1 MYYVPMTFDVLSSI
15 FSSHPLFN
23 LFRKQNPALALSF
36 LYETFK
42 KRGVLT
48 VRQDELLID
57 LDYYLGEY
65 DNHPED
71 SLPSRDRAHA
81 LIVEWCSEKLKLM
94 RRYRNDKGFWMLEL
108 TPVAEK
114 GIQWLEELAE
124 TAPVATES
132 RFTDILERLEHLVS
146 GSQKD
151 PELRIRELKEKRS
164 EINKEIREIEAT
176 GEVGNFLDDRQVN
189 ERIREIIRS
198 SRSLIADFST
208 VEEDYRNLLTDIY
221 REEAEQDITRGQIVG
236 TALNT
241 SERLDATPQGQSF
254 RAFWQYLISD
264 YGGNR
269 IGDLVERLDSTLE
282 TGVDGRDAGYLRE
295 FKGRLFESGRKI
307 VETNRRLGERLHRI
321 LESHE
326 ILRSRRL
333 LQEIHELRNLA
344 ANLQGNLPKKNFF
357 ISGVS
362 PSINL
367 PLERPLSLPS
377 KKRQAISTLEI
388 GETEIT
394 DWFQLFGTDGIDL
407 TILEKRIDEVI
418 SKQES
423 GSATL
428 EEVLRLF
435 PPEKGLA
442 EIMGYLRLAVS
453 RSSSRID
460 SSRKWKLVL
469 PSENETDD
477 TERLITIPEVIYG

>member
-1 MYYVPMTFDVLSSI
+1 MTFDILTGI
-15 FSSHPLFN
+15 FSRHPLFH

-65 DNHPED
+65 DEHLED
-71 SLPSRDRAHA
+71 SMPSRDRAYS

-94 RRYRNDKGFWMLEL
+94 RRYRNDEGFWILEL

-124 TAPVATES
+124 SAPVAAES
-132 RFTDILERLEHLVS
+132 RFTDILERLENLVA
-146 GSQKD
+146 GSLKD
-151 PELRIRELKEKRS
+151 PELRIRELKDKRS
-164 EINKEIREIEAT
+164 DIDKEIREIEAT
-176 GEVGNFLDDRQVN
+176 GEVSGFLDDRQVN
-189 ERIREIIRS
+189 ERLWEIVRS

-208 VEEDYRNLLTDIY
+208 VEEDYRGLLTEIY
-221 REEAEQDITRGQIVG
+221 REEAEQDTTRGHIVG
-236 TALNT
+236 TALST
-241 SERLDATPQGQSF
+241 TEKLDATPQGQSF

-269 IGDLVERLDSTLE
+269 ISELVGRLDSILE
-282 TGVDGRDAGYLRE
+282 TGVDGREAGYLRD

-333 LQEIHELRNLA
+333 LQDIRELRTLA
-344 ANLQGNLPKKNFF
+344 AGLKENFPKRDFF
-357 ISGVS
+357 MSGTS

-367 PLERPLSLPS
+367 PLERPLSFPSEKRMILPV
-377 KKRQAISTLEI
+377 LEI
-388 GETEIT
+388 GETQME
-394 DWFQLFGTDGIDL
+394 DWFLLFGMDGIDL
-407 TILEKRIDEVI
+407 AVLEKHIDELVARL
-418 SKQES
+418 
-423 GSATL
+423 GSASL
-428 EEVLRLF
+428 EEVLRNH
-435 PPEKGLA
+435 PPENGLA
-442 EIMGYLRLAVS
+442 EIMGYFRLAVT

-460 SSRKWKLVL
+460 SSRKWKIVI
-469 PSENETDD
+469 PSEDDCED
-477 TERLITIPEVIYG
+477 TERHFTIPEVIYG

>member
-1 MYYVPMTFDVLSSI
+1 MYHVGMTFDILSGI
-15 FSSHPLFN
+15 FSRHPLFS

-48 VRQDELLID
+48 VRQDELLIN

-65 DNHPED
+65 DEHPDD
-71 SLPSRDRAHA
+71 SLPSRDRANA
-81 LIVEWCSEKLKLM
+81 LVVEWCSEKLKLM
-94 RRYRNDKGFWMLEL
+94 RRYRNNEGFWILEL

-114 GIQWLEELAE
+114 GIQWLEELTE
-124 TAPVATES
+124 SAPVATES
-132 RFTDILERLEHLVS
+132 RFTDILERLENLVS
-146 GSQKD
+146 GSLKD
-151 PELRIRELKEKRS
+151 PELRIRELKDKKN
-164 EINKEIREIEAT
+164 EIEKEIREIKAT
-176 GEVGNFLDDRQVN
+176 GEVSSFLDDRQVN
-189 ERIREIIRS
+189 ERLWEIVRS

-221 REEAEQDITRGQIVG
+221 KEEAEQDITRGHIVG
-236 TALNT
+236 TALST

-269 IGDLVERLDSTLE
+269 IGDLVERLDSTLDS
-282 TGVDGRDAGYLRE
+282 GVDGKEAGYLRD

-333 LQEIHELRNLA
+333 LQDIHELRNLA
-344 ANLQGNLPKKNFF
+344 AELKGNFPKKIFF
-357 ISGVS
+357 ISGIS

-367 PLERPLSLPS
+367 PLARPLSLPS
-377 KKRQAISTLEI
+377 EKRQVLSVLEI
-388 GETEIT
+388 GESEME
-394 DWFQLFGTDGIDL
+394 DWYLLFGTEGIDL
-407 TILEKRIDEVI
+407 AVLEKRIDELI
-418 SKQES
+418 SLQ

-428 EEVLRLF
+428 EEVLHRH
-435 PPEKGLA
+435 PPENGLA
-442 EIMGYLRLAVS
+442 EIMGYFRLAVS
-453 RSSSRID
+453 RPSSRIEA
-460 SSRKWKLVL
+460 SNKWKLII
-469 PSENETDD
+469 PSERENED
-477 TERLITIPEVIYG
+477 TERHLTIPEVIYG